1 MGGYSAAIMVAA
13 GPSRLLL
20 AARSVVRTVSGW
32 VRRQLITGN
41 RRVAAILTV
50 VTAVISVAAV
60 QVSESWFSPGLLIL
74 PVLAAGLLLW
84 PRALRILFVLIAGG
98 LAYDVVEGRAG
109 PGLIATIAVT
119 AVVAD
124 ALARTREKLGMLG
137 LRGET
142 MLIELRDR
150 IRAQGT
156 LPSLPEGW
164 GSVSVLRPAGGA
176 FRTGQRHVAPHHG
189 AGHRAGGGGRPAPGS
204 RAGHAAARRRPH
216 ALHRWT
222 GGNPGPGHRLRH
234 RPAAR

>member
-1 MGGYSAAIMVAA
+1 MGGYSAAVMVAA
-13 GPSRLLL
+13 APPRLLL
-20 AARSVVRTVSGW
+20 AARSVVRRVSGW

-60 QVSESWFSPGLLIL
+60 RVSESCFSPGLLIL

-164 GSVSVLRPAGGA
+164 GSVSVLRPAGGSSVGA
-176 FRTGQRHVAPHHG
+176 DFLVSSCDGKTLEVALVDLAGQGVDARARARLRCG
-189 AGHRAGGGGRPAPGS
+189 ALGGRP
-204 RAGHAAARRRPH
+204 
-216 ALHRWT
+216 
-222 GGNPGPGHRLRH
+222 
-234 RPAAR
+234 